1 MWNSTVAWG
10 MEYLG
15 DLGMFVFMKALAAH
29 PGDGGEAALEALTK
43 CDQVCHATTLHLA
56 PYRMF

>member
-1 MWNSTVAWG
+1 

-43 CDQVCHATTLHLA
+43 CDQVRHATTLHLA